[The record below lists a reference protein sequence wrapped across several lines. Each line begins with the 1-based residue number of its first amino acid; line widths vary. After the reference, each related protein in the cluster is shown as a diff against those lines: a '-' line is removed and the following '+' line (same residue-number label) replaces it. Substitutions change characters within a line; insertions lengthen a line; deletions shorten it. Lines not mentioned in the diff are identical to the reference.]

1 MKGARWDL
9 FPYTSTPNAI
19 MTMYRTEGIGAFYKG
34 LQTKIGKK
42 IETLKI
48 IKLLMHKIKSFP
60 FRYVIQSTQSRP
72 KCGHSICNI

>member
-34 LQTKIGKK
+34 LQTKIGKNRS
-42 IETLKI
+42 
-48 IKLLMHKIKSFP
+48 IK
-60 FRYVIQSTQSRP
+60 
-72 KCGHSICNI
+72 NE